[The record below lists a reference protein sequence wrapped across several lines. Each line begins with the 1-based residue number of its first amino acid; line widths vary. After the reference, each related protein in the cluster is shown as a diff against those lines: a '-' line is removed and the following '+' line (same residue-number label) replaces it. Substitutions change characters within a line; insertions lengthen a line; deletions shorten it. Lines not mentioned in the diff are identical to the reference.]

1 MISAFI
7 MLRDLANSSE
17 IKALTTEPVGAAKV
31 FEAKVV
37 GISKKGLLT
46 NMIYLPRI

>member
-17 IKALTTEPVGAAKV
+17 IKALTTEPGAAKV

-46 NMIYLPRI
+46 NMIYLLRI